1 METEWLNQNF
11 HRVETIDT
19 EIEDIE
25 NEIAHLVES
34 PISFDKY
41 DYIMLVAAG
50 VTGGLIDVVMGR
62 PGSGYQGANQDSVL
76 GKFNEPTIKNDSFW
90 GLGEKLKPFDLKNNP
105 IDAPIPGISVG
116 DHRLYSYGHDIFRA
130 LQSINLIMTG
140 QGPIGIDP
148 TEGLGGELS
157 RGLDPRFAS
166 PDAMW
171 KAVIVLAL
179 HWYKDYWSSRSL
191 PIPGSTWIAHING
204 DVMPE
209 WLDEATNQKDFN
221 LRTLSAQA
229 LSVAVIEVM
238 IGIHMAVRGR
248 GYKSEYSDAQIAY
261 KKQKMLLA
269 SHAVGM
275 AFNLGKIY
283 ATGNPY
289 YLNMP
294 QVLRIAK
301 LAFSV
306 VAENSRQTHKAKESA
321 MLSQIRTQLQ
331 LQKTLMILSD
341 ACYIENELLAS
352 AELNLAKAR
361 QVSASNEARTSLVIA
376 EMRKKLSN
384 I

>member
-1 METEWLNQNF
+1 MDSEWLNQNF
-11 HRVETIDT
+11 YRVDT
-19 EIEDIE
+19 VDSEIEDIE

-34 PISFDKY
+34 PIPFDKY

-50 VTGGLIDVVMGR
+50 VSGGLIDVVMGR
-62 PGSGYQGANQDSVL
+62 PGSGYQGVNPDGVL

-90 GLGEKLKPFDLKNNP
+90 GLGEKFKTFDLKNNP
-105 IDAPIPGISVG
+105 IDAPIPGIPVG

-130 LQSINLIMTG
+130 FQSINLIMTG

-148 TEGLGGELS
+148 TGGLGGELS
-157 RGLDPRFAS
+157 RGLDPRFTA
-166 PDAMW
+166 PDAIW
-171 KAVIVLAL
+171 KAVVVLAL
-179 HWYKDYWSSRSL
+179 HLYKDYWSSRSL
-191 PIPGSTWIAHING
+191 PVPGSTWIAHING
-204 DVMPE
+204 DEMPE

-221 LRTLSAQA
+221 LRTLSAQV

-248 GYKSEYSDAQIAY
+248 SYKSEYSEAQIAY

-275 AFNLGKIY
+275 AFNLGKVY

-289 YLNMP
+289 FLNMP

-306 VAENSRQTHKAKESA
+306 VADNSRQTHNSKEAA

-331 LQKTLMILSD
+331 LQKTLMLLSD
-341 ACYIENELLAS
+341 ACYIQNELHATV
-352 AELNLAKAR
+352 ELNLANAR
-361 QVSASNEARTSLVIA
+361 QVSALNDARTRLVIA
-376 EMRKKLSN
+376 DMRNKLAN